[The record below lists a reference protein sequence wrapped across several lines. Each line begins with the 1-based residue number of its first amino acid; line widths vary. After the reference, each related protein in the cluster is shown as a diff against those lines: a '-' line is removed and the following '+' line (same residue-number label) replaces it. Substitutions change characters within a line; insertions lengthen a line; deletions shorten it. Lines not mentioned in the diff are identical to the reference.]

1 MLKKIIVS
9 KLIKKNSLYQRL
21 KAYICVKGSKL
32 ILKVEEVP
40 DHQLVR
46 EGEKKAAE
54 VIFFSHL
61 KLDTFFIKNN
71 KMGRRKMSKR
81 MEMKLSSSS
90 YYTLL
95 F

>member
-1 MLKKIIVS
+1 MGFEVKTEVD
-9 KLIKKNSLYQRL
+9 KKNSLYQRL
-21 KAYICVKGSKL
+21 KVYICIKGSKL

-54 VIFFSHL
+54 VKFSSHL
-61 KLDTFFIKNN
+61 KLDTLFIKKN
-71 KMGRRKMSKR
+71 KKRQRKMSKR
-81 MEMKLSSSS
+81 MEMKLSSCSH
-90 YYTLL
+90 YTLL

>member
-1 MLKKIIVS
+1 MGFEVKTEVDKKKTHCI
-9 KLIKKNSLYQRL
+9 
-21 KAYICVKGSKL
+21 KGSKL

-54 VIFFSHL
+54 VMFFSHL
-61 KLDTFFIKNN
+61 KLDTLFIKNN
-71 KMGRRKMSKR
+71 KKRQRKMSKR
-81 MEMKLSSSS
+81 MEMKLSSCSH
-90 YYTLL
+90 YTLL

>member
-1 MLKKIIVS
+1 MLKKTHCV
-9 KLIKKNSLYQRL
+9 KVDKKTH
-21 KAYICVKGSKL
+21 CVKGSKL

-54 VIFFSHL
+54 VMFFSHL
-61 KLDTFFIKNN
+61 KLDTLFIKNN
-71 KMGRRKMSKR
+71 KKGRRKMSKR
-81 MEMKLSSSS
+81 REMKLSSCSH
-90 YYTLL
+90 YTLL

>member
-1 MLKKIIVS
+1 M
-9 KLIKKNSLYQRL
+9 
-21 KAYICVKGSKL
+21 
-32 ILKVEEVP
+32 KVEEVP

-54 VIFFSHL
+54 VKFSSHL
-61 KLDTFFIKNN
+61 KLDNLFIKNN
-71 KMGRRKMSKR
+71 RKRQRKMSKR
-81 MEMKLSSSS
+81 MEMKLSSCS